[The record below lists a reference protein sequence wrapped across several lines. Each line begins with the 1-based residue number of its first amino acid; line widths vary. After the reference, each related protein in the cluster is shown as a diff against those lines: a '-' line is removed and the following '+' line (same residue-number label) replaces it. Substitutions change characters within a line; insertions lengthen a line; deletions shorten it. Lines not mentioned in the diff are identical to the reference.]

1 MSISPPRAL
10 DANHPRTAKD
20 DADYAFDAA
29 TCIGCGACVAACK
42 NASAMLFV
50 SAKVSHLAHVP
61 QGDAE
66 RRGRVLSMV
75 DTMDAEGF
83 GSCTNYTDC
92 EAACPKAIST
102 DHIAVLNREF
112 IRAKIG
118 RTT

>member
-1 MSISPPRAL
+1 
-10 DANHPRTAKD
+10 
-20 DADYAFDAA
+20 
-29 TCIGCGACVAACK
+29 
-42 NASAMLFV
+42 MLFV